1 MPDANADAAA
11 PAGLPDPVGPP
22 RVAKLALEGALVGLG
37 AVVASVPVLRYWQQP
52 LGVPFDYENDATF
65 YLMVVR
71 SMKEH
76 GWYLTNPDL
85 GFPFGQE
92 VHDLALGGD
101 NANFLVQRVLAQFME
116 PALALNVF
124 FILTIAAVAAAAHI
138 VLRRLG
144 VCRAVAA
151 VVAIVYT
158 FLPYHMIRRTPHALL
173 SSYAMVPVLVLIA
186 LAVMSA
192 DPPIVGDRAG
202 WWPGLRN
209 AARTWWVVG
218 ACVLLASTG
227 SYYAVFG
234 AYLMVAGG
242 AAAAIA
248 RRSPRLLWSGGIA
261 AAMIFVVTLVNT
273 APSLLYWRRNGDNP
287 LVAHRLAQET
297 EAYGLRIQQLF
308 MPRLQHRNGRLAALA
323 DRAWA
328 GPVRSEPGQQ
338 LGVIAACGLAALLVI
353 AGVAIVRRT
362 EVPEGSRWQTL
373 QHLGFLTVVALLTA
387 TIGGFSYLLALGG
400 LRQIRGWNRMSVVV
414 GFLAL
419 VAVAFALEAVVDRV
433 RARRGLAAGR
443 AVLSVALVGL
453 LAVAW
458 YDQTSPVDTAVR
470 GGVRA
475 AWESDAAFFG
485 PMADV
490 LPSGS
495 AVYEFPDMTF
505 PEGGA
510 IGRIG
515 LYDGARGYLHAPSL
529 RWSFGGMLGRVPRWP
544 AELET
549 QSPELTVATLR
560 DNGFRALFVDRFGY
574 ADSGEGLIERLS
586 TVVPPVA
593 ESPDGRYVW
602 FDLGSTDG
610 T

>member
-1 MPDANADAAA
+1 MA
-11 PAGLPDPVGPP
+11 
-22 RVAKLALEGALVGLG
+22 RLAVEGALVGLG

-65 YLMVVR
+65 YLMVIR

-92 VHDLALGGD
+92 MHDLALGGD
-101 NANFLVQRVLAQFME
+101 NANFLVQRALAQFMQ

-144 VCRAVAA
+144 VRVAVAA
-151 VVAIVYT
+151 VIAVVYT

-173 SSYAMVPVLVLIA
+173 SSYVMVPVFVLVA

-202 WWPGLRN
+202 WWPGVRRG
-209 AARTWWVVG
+209 ARTWWVVG
-218 ACVLLASTG
+218 ACALLASTG

-234 AYLMVAGG
+234 AYLIAAG
-242 AAAAIA
+242 AVAAAIA
-248 RRSPRLLWSGGIA
+248 RRSVRPLWSGGIA
-261 AAMIFVVTLVNT
+261 AAVIVAVTLLNT

-287 LVAHRLAQET
+287 LVAHRLPQET
-297 EAYGLRIQQLF
+297 EINGLRIQQLF
-308 MPRLQHRNGRLAALA
+308 MPRLQHRVDRLAALA

-328 GPVRSEPGQQ
+328 GPARSEPSQQ

-353 AGVAIVRRT
+353 ACVAIVRRT
-362 EVPEGSRWQTL
+362 EVPEGSRWQTM

-387 TIGGFSYLLALGG
+387 TIGGLSYLLALGG
-400 LRQIRGWNRMSVVV
+400 LTQFRGWNRMSVVI

-419 VAVAFALEAVVDRV
+419 VVVAFALEAAVDWVGR
-433 RARRGLAAGR
+433 RRGPAVGR
-443 AVLSVALVGL
+443 AA
-453 LAVAW
+453 LAVAVVVLLGVAW
-458 YDQTSPVDTAVR
+458 FDQTAPVDTAVR

-485 PMADV
+485 SMADD
-490 LPSGS
+490 LPPGSG
-495 AVYEFPDMTF
+495 VFEFPDMTF

-510 IGRIG
+510 IGRSG

-529 RWSFGGMLGRVPRWP
+529 RWSFGGMLGRVPRWSP
-544 AELET
+544 ELET
-549 QSPELTVATLR
+549 QAPELTVAALR
-560 DNGFRALFVDRFGY
+560 DSGFRAVFVDRFGY
-574 ADSGEGLIERLS
+574 ADNGDGLIASLS
-586 TVVPPVA
+586 TVPPPA
-593 ESPDGRYVW
+593 GASPDGRYVW
-602 FDLGSTDG
+602 FDLEAADG
-610 T
+610 G